1 MASYHLHNQY
11 LPIQMMVMYSIK
23 LDKDCY
29 PLNKTQL
36 SLGLQSS
43 NATGY
48 IVTISNES
56 GQYKFRSWET
66 SSINGTTF
74 RFNQSPNA
82 GDTYEWWVQAVNQS
96 VPGPSSSRYSFAIGD
111 PLNFD
116 NQDNTWTYEFQTG
129 NEILDFGHTNVRDGY
144 IQNVSVNQNFGS
156 QDFGYIG
163 TNCQN
168 ALMECRAFFG
178 LDLNQV
184 PLPANMAVH
193 SANLE
198 IYVDQWST
206 SGGASSVT
214 LSVYRLSNN
223 AWSELGSTWNRSD
236 AGTNWGSPGLL
247 AGTDYDAVPISS
259 TTISTSTTG
268 WIDIQLVMV

>member
-1 MASYHLHNQY
+1 VSTALTQPRGPQLVLDYIDNTDGI
-11 LPIQMMVMYSIK
+11 LPPAQPV
-23 LDKDCY
+23 LTY
-29 PLNKTQL
+29 PNDGDVLYQTGQRLL
-36 SLGLQSS
+36 SPEQNPTLTWSPVS

-74 RFNQSPNA
+74 RFNQSLNA

-168 ALMECRAFFG
+168 ALMECRAFF
-178 LDLNQV
+178 
-184 PLPANMAVH
+184 
-193 SANLE
+193 
-198 IYVDQWST
+198 WS
-206 SGGASSVT
+206 
-214 LSVYRLSNN
+214 
-223 AWSELGSTWNRSD
+223 
-236 AGTNWGSPGLL
+236 
-247 AGTDYDAVPISS
+247 
-259 TTISTSTTG
+259 
-268 WIDIQLVMV
+268 